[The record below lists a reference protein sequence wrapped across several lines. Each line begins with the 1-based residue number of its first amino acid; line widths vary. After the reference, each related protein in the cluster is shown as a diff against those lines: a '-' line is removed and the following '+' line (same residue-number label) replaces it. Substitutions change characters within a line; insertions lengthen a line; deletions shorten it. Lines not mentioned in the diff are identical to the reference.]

1 MTVEEKIAFTLKEA
15 SQTLQFLKDDFH
27 LIGSAALILSGI
39 KIDKINDLDILTSDR
54 DSDYLQAAWGS
65 RRINEG
71 ISTDANRFSSKFASY
86 KFPVLDIEIMGALQ
100 VNRNGIW
107 ERLQVTEDRII
118 VTGGFEIKIPTLR
131 EQKRILQ
138 LFNREKD
145 LERIKL
151 IDKLWNE

>member
-1 MTVEEKIAFTLKEA
+1 MTVEENIAFTLKEA

-71 ISTDANRFSSKFASY
+71 ISTDVNRFSSKFASY
-86 KFPVLDIEIMGALQ
+86 KFPVFDIEIMGALH

-107 ERLQVTEDRII
+107 ERLQVTEDSII
-118 VTGGFEIKIPTLR
+118 VVGGFEIKIPTLR

-151 IDKLWNE
+151 IDKLC